1 MHTNAYRNI
10 ARQVLLE
17 STLTTVVVSND
28 DINAVTCRETERE
41 GGKGESKNENRWNGT
56 KCELGEGRGKKKLFR
71 KMMQTKIRFPI

>member
-1 MHTNAYRNI
+1 M
-10 ARQVLLE
+10 E

-28 DINAVTCRETERE
+28 DINAVTYRERE
-41 GGKGESKNENRWNGT
+41 REGESKNENRWNGT

>member
-28 DINAVTCRETERE
+28 DINAVTYRERE
-41 GGKGESKNENRWNGT
+41 REGESKNENRWNGT

>member
-1 MHTNAYRNI
+1 MHTNAYGNI

-41 GGKGESKNENRWNGT
+41 R
-56 KCELGEGRGKKKLFR
+56 EGRERVKMRTDGMERNASWERGGEKKNYSVR
-71 KMMQTKIRFPI
+71 

>member
-28 DINAVTCRETERE
+28 DINAVTCRERE
-41 GGKGESKNENRWNGT
+41 GRERVKMRTDGMERNASWERGGE
-56 KCELGEGRGKKKLFR
+56 KKK
-71 KMMQTKIRFPI
+71 IIP

>member
-28 DINAVTCRETERE
+28 DINAVTYRERE
-41 GGKGESKNENRWNGT
+41 REGESKNENRWNGT
-56 KCELGEGRGKKKLFR
+56 KCELEERGGGKKNYSVR
-71 KMMQTKIRFPI
+71 

>member
-1 MHTNAYRNI
+1 MHTNAYGNI

-28 DINAVTCRETERE
+28 DINAVTYRERE
-41 GGKGESKNENRWNGT
+41 REGESKNENRWNGT

>member
-28 DINAVTCRETERE
+28 DINAVTYRERE
-41 GGKGESKNENRWNGT
+41 REGESKNENRWNGT
-56 KCELGEGRGKKKLFR
+56 KCELGEGREKKK
-71 KMMQTKIRFPI
+71 IIP